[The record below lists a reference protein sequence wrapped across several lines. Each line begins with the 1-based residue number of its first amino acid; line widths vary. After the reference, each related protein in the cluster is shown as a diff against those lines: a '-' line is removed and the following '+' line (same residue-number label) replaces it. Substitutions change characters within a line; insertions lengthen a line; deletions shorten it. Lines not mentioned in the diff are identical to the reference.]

1 MPWPQH
7 FICCMPCIIPFMPL
21 PPVPMPIIP
30 PSSVPMPILSDTD
43 GLSATGG
50 VEGFTDESCART
62 AEPTAMLATATNAA
76 TATSSPLLTSFGCFF
91 FTDHTPLISS
101 LLHHPD

>member
-7 FICCMPCIIPFMPL
+7 FICCSPCIFPFMPL
-21 PPVPMPIIP
+21 PPVPMPIMP
-30 PSSVPMPILSDTD
+30 PSSMPMPILSDTD

-62 AEPTAMLATATNAA
+62 AEPTCDARYRHECGNGHFEAA
-76 TATSSPLLTSFGCFF
+76 SHELWLFHFHGRYSFDFQF
-91 FTDHTPLISS
+91 
-101 LLHHPD
+101 